1 MADERSGWLAQP
13 GEGGELCSMREM
25 SFRENPDATVLLGP
39 PTQPPPGDIR
49 KKQLPP
55 DIPSLLQSL
64 QAAQQPRE
72 VTQPLELRGMGGAGS
87 GEGGCWEEG
96 SGSTE
101 AWRHQ

>member
-1 MADERSGWLAQP
+1 MADERGGWLAQP
-13 GEGGELCSMREM
+13 GEGGEPCSMREM

-64 QAAQQPRE
+64 QAAQQPGE
-72 VTQPLELRGMGGAGS
+72 VTQPLELRGKGGGRQW
-87 GEGGCWEEG
+87 GRGLLGGGLWE
-96 SGSTE
+96 
-101 AWRHQ
+101 H